1 MSQGKENIQVQ
12 PGLHLSPQVAG
23 VISSLVILVT
33 ILKIGEL
40 FHDLPTVQPVPQ
52 PPCHFPVL
60 HIQYQGSTGGDALFG
75 VGSDWRQPWMLGTA
89 KCPPKM
95 CPWHLH
101 GCRLLL

>member
-40 FHDLPTVQPVPQ
+40 FHDLPKVQLSPPSFHLKSLTYVP
-52 PPCHFPVL
+52 FP
-60 HIQYQGSTGGDALFG
+60 
-75 VGSDWRQPWMLGTA
+75 
-89 KCPPKM
+89 
-95 CPWHLH
+95 
-101 GCRLLL
+101 